1 MLENWL
7 KISILLCIFGFLR
20 EMRPSEPF
28 VVEYFIQHR
37 NVSFDELTNYYFP
50 FGTYSYLSQ
59 LVIIFLITDALR
71 YVVIATTYQL
81 NDKILKCVISCIAI

>member
-28 VVEYFIQHR
+28 AVEYLIQHR
-37 NVSFDELTNYYFP
+37 NVSFDEVTNYYFP
-50 FGTYSYLSQ
+50 LGTYSYLFQ
-59 LVIIFLITDALR
+59 LVIIFLITDVFR
-71 YVVIATTYQL
+71 YNFKFKFNHYK
-81 NDKILKCVISCIAI
+81 N